1 MYAGEEVDQLSAFR
15 FRESGSP
22 EAKTIQKWYKT
33 SNIIKQN
40 VESYLNK
47 YETIEDIWNGPV
59 RKGKIVRHSQLRKT
73 YL

>member
-1 MYAGEEVDQLSAFR
+1 MYADEEVDQLSAFR

-22 EAKTIQKWYKT
+22 EEKNIQKWHKT

-47 YETIEDIWNGPV
+47 YETIEDIWNGPL
-59 RKGKIVRHSQLRKT
+59 RKGKIVRHS
-73 YL
+73 

>member
-1 MYAGEEVDQLSAFR
+1 MYTGEEIDQLSAFR

-22 EAKTIQKWYKT
+22 EAKTIQKT

-47 YETIEDIWNGPV
+47 YETIEDIWNGPL
-59 RKGKIVRHSQLRKT
+59 RKGKIVRHS
-73 YL
+73 